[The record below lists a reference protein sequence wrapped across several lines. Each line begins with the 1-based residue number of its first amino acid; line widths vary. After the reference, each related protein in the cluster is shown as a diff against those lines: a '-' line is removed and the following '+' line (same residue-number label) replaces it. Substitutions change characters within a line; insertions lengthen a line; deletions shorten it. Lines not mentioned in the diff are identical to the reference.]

1 MSKGLFSKLAVTNIK
16 NNKQFYVPYLLTGI
30 LTVGM
35 FYIMCALAGNKGIE
49 HMSGARDLQMI
60 LNLGIG
66 VIGIFSVIFLFYTNS
81 FIIKRRK
88 KELGIYSILGMEK
101 KHIAGILF
109 RETLFTMLISV
120 GGGLVTG
127 IVFNKLLTMLLCAM
141 MKFETQIK
149 FYVSTSGILWTA
161 ILFVGIYLLT
171 YIYDLLQI
179 KLANPI
185 ELLQGG
191 HTGEKEP
198 KTKAI
203 MAILGVICL
212 GAGYYIAITTKNP
225 LQALTLFF
233 VAVILVIVGT
243 YLLFTAGS
251 IALLKILRKNKRYY
265 YQTKHFTSVSGMIYR
280 MKQNAVGLSNICILS
295 TMVLVVVSTTVSL
308 YVGVNDV
315 LKQRFPRD
323 ISIYGYYEGTEVPE
337 ENSIV
342 PVVEQAVKESGRKM
356 RNQVSYLELDFAALR
371 KGDAYV
377 MDAKDPSVLA
387 MEDMTTFS
395 ILTREGCEKRY
406 DVKIPELAD
415 NEIVLITFDNTK
427 MEKLV
432 LNDRSFTVTDIKKF
446 EKDADT
452 SAMLDVVENF
462 YYVIVND
469 VEDMERICQLQNEAY
484 AQAGSTITYNYQ
496 LDIDGTK
503 EEKEECFQKIQ
514 ENINQITDPA
524 ISHIYCEGRE
534 SSRDEFYHLY
544 GGFLFLGLFLGAM
557 FLMITV
563 LIIFYKQ
570 ISEGYDDRERF
581 AIMEKVGMS
590 NAEVK
595 ATIRSQILMVFFCP
609 ILMAAIHVAAA
620 FPMIKRLLVLFNLS
634 NTTLFAGCMIG
645 TILVFAFIYLLV
657 FLQTQKTYYRIVGEQ
672 VNS

>member
-198 KTKAI
+198 KTKAV

-484 AQAGSTITYNYQ
+484 VQAGSTITYNYQ

-645 TILVFAFIYLLV
+645 TILVFALIYLLV